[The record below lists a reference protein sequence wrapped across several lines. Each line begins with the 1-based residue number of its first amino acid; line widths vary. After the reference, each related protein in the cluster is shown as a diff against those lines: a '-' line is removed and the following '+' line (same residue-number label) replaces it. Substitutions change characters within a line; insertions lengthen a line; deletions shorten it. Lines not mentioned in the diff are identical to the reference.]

1 MSGSSKQEAP
11 TEEKKDPTQDTS
23 LFRTGRKPLEREA
36 ELHVLIWTLAALIA
50 ADVVVSYVGITFFGA
65 TEGNPLYYMLGMGG
79 FMMLKIIVSAVVLW
93 LMWRHRETAMSYWS
107 VGGMCGF
114 YWAVLVNNLVVMMSA

>member
-1 MSGSSKQEAP
+1 MHL
-11 TEEKKDPTQDTS
+11 TEIVRYRRAGG
-23 LFRTGRKPLEREA
+23 FEREA

-79 FMMLKIIVSAVVLW
+79 FMVVKIVVSAVVLW
-93 LMWRHRETAMSYWS
+93 LMWRHRETAMSYWT

>member
-1 MSGSSKQEAP
+1 MHL
-11 TEEKKDPTQDTS
+11 TEIVRYRRAGG
-23 LFRTGRKPLEREA
+23 FEREA
-36 ELHVLIWTLAALIA
+36 ELHILIWTLAALIA

-65 TEGNPLYYMLGMGG
+65 TEGNPLYYTLGMGG
-79 FMMLKIIVSAVVLW
+79 FMMLKIVASAVVLW
-93 LMWRHRETAMSYWS
+93 LTWRCRETMMAYWWG